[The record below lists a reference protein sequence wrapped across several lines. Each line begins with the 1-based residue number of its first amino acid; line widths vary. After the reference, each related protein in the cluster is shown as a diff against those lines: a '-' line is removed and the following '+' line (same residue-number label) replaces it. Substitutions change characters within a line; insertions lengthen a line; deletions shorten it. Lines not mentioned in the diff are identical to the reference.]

1 MKRGIKNLLLSLIGF
16 SAAPILTAC
25 YGMPD
30 NYYPEPEEGSTE
42 VTEVKGYVVN
52 TELQP
57 IKDIEVSVNG
67 VVTTTDE
74 GGYFHV
80 ETPEYP
86 MYHTMLLR
94 AEDKDGEENGGYYGT
109 EYVDVTR
116 DNHSRVSVV
125 MSKK

>member
-30 NYYPEPEEGSTE
+30 NYYPEPEEGFS
-42 VTEVKGYVVN
+42 EVKGYVVN

-67 VVTTTDE
+67 VVTTT
-74 GGYFHV
+74 
-80 ETPEYP
+80 
-86 MYHTMLLR
+86 
-94 AEDKDGEENGGYYGT
+94 
-109 EYVDVTR
+109 
-116 DNHSRVSVV
+116 
-125 MSKK
+125 